1 MQTRNHV
8 THTLPAGRLNLSSWG
23 SESVSVTDHV
33 GDQVSI
39 IGVSDANL
47 RDAITSYV
55 RGLRHVS
62 TSDKAAASAWLTL
75 LADSVTETADRLREV
90 TA

>member
-1 MQTRNHV
+1 
-8 THTLPAGRLNLSSWG
+8 
-23 SESVSVTDHV
+23 
-33 GDQVSI
+33 VSI

-62 TSDKAAASAWLTL
+62 TSDKAAAAAWLVL
-75 LADSVTETADRLREV
+75 LADSVSETADRLKEV
-90 TA
+90 TV